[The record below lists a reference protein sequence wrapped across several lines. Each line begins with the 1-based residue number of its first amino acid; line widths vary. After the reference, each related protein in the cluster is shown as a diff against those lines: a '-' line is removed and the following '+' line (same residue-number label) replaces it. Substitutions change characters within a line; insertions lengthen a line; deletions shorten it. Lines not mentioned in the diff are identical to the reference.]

1 MLTESTATPTKTVL
15 AAVTGATH
23 SFAHDV
29 RAGLTAPQKFLFPK
43 YFYNELGS
51 QLFEAICQLPEYYPT
66 RCEAEILRR
75 SAGQIIRN
83 LPKPVSLV
91 ELGSGSSIK
100 TRYVIEAL
108 LASQGH
114 LLYQPTDISTTILE
128 QSGNLLRQAYPSLE
142 IAAQARDYTQGLGT
156 LKRTGDGSL
165 LVLFLGSN
173 IGNYDTPQ
181 ARQLLVQIQNS
192 LRAGDRLLLG
202 ADLKK
207 SPVILEPAYN
217 DALGVTAAFNLNLLL
232 RINQELA
239 ADFDLKQ
246 FTHRALYNHELGRIE
261 SYLVSRIAQTVH
273 IRGLNLIISF
283 QPEEAIHTESSWKFD
298 FNQLAQL
305 AQDSGFMTEQ
315 VWLDAE
321 EKFSCNLWRVP
332 PKHNAR
338 IN

>member
-1 MLTESTATPTKTVL
+1 MLTETAKALAKP
-15 AAVTGATH
+15 AAVAPVEANN
-23 SFAHDV
+23 SFANDI
-29 RAGLTAPQKFLFPK
+29 RKGLTAPQKFLLPK

-75 SAGQIIRN
+75 YAGEIIRN

-91 ELGSGSSIK
+91 ELGSGSSVK
-100 TRYVIEAL
+100 TRYIIEAL

-114 LLYQPTDISTTILE
+114 LLYQPTDISATILE
-128 QSGNLLRQAYPSLE
+128 QSGKLLRQAYPSLE

-156 LKRTGDGSL
+156 LLRPAKGSL

-181 ARQLLVQIQNS
+181 AQQLLVQIHNS
-192 LRAGDRLLLG
+192 LTSGDRLLLG

-207 SPVILEPAYN
+207 SPAVLEPAYN

-232 RINQELA
+232 RINQEFG
-239 ADFDLKQ
+239 ADFALNQ
-246 FTHRALYNHELGRIE
+246 FSHRAVYNPLLGRVE
-261 SYLVSRIAQTVH
+261 SYLVSKIAQTVT
-273 IRGLNLIISF
+273 IQGLNLRISF
-283 QPEEAIHTESSWKFD
+283 QPQEAIHTESSWKFD
-298 FNQLAQL
+298 LNQLARL
-305 AQDSGFMTEQ
+305 AEESGFAPEG
-315 VWLDAE
+315 VWLDSE

-332 PKHNAR
+332 LQAKKQ
-338 IN
+338 